1 MASGHARAGGSPEAR
16 VSEPRVGII
25 VVSYNPGPHLARCL
39 EAVRAQTLSP
49 ARVVVVDNGSGDG
62 SLASRGVLSG
72 AELLALG
79 RNTGFAAAANRGIEL
94 AADCAWLALL
104 NPDAF
109 PEPGWLE
116 ALVRSACERP
126 EFALLASRQLMADDP
141 SRFDGAG
148 DVYAV
153 SGLAWRRLFGQ
164 PVGPSGLQ
172 AEEVF
177 GPCAAAAL
185 YRRDA
190 VMEAGGF
197 DEGFFCY
204 FEDVDLAFRMRLRGH
219 RCLYVPDAVVHHVGS
234 AVRGRHSAFSLYH
247 GHRNL
252 VWTWWKNM
260 PGSLLATYLPH
271 HLAMNGASLVH
282 FAARGLLPPLLR
294 AKRDALRGL
303 PAVLRTRRA
312 VQAAR
317 RASTAELR
325 QAMVSGWKAVGF
337 GRHL

>member
-1 MASGHARAGGSPEAR
+1 
-16 VSEPRVGII
+16 VSEPRVAVA
-25 VVSYNPGPHLARCL
+25 VVTYNPGPHLARCL
-39 EAVRAQTLSP
+39 EAAGVQTLRP
-49 ARVVVVDNGSGDG
+49 HRVIVVDNGSDDG
-62 SLASRGVLSG
+62 SLAALEARPGRHEVVS
-72 AELLALG
+72 LG
-79 RNTGFAAAANRGIEL
+79 RNTGFAAATNRGIER
-94 AADCAWLALL
+94 AADCDFVALL

-116 ALVRSACERP
+116 ALVRAASERP
-126 EFALLASRQLMADDP
+126 AYAFFASRQLVADDP
-141 SRFDGAG
+141 SRLDGAG

-164 PVGPSGLQ
+164 PARGAALA

-190 VMEAGGF
+190 LLEAGGF
-197 DEGFFCY
+197 DESFFCY

-234 AVRGRHSAFSLYH
+234 AVRGRHSAFAVYH

-260 PGSLLATYLPH
+260 PGPLLAMYLPH
-271 HLAMNGASLVH
+271 HLAMNGAALVH
-282 FAARGLLPPLLR
+282 FAARGLLGPVLR
-294 AKRDALRGL
+294 AKRDAVRGL
-303 PAVLRTRRA
+303 PAMLGKRRRIQSAPRARAGDLRRMMAGGRA
-312 VQAAR
+312 A
-317 RASTAELR
+317 L
-325 QAMVSGWKAVGF
+325 GL
-337 GRHL
+337 GRHLA